1 MPPWA
6 RTPLGIQRL
15 RSASDA
21 GRALTEVIEP
31 VSRMLAKLRLA
42 VSTCAVALAVTA
54 VAQAAPPDFGVVERP
69 AERFGRSIEIGKQ
82 IARYRDLSDQ
92 ARKLDVAA
100 GPNPIAAGDI
110 DPAELR
116 AAVRSLDRR
125 VDAARREAT
134 SFELAPGVSE
144 ATLEAIAACE
154 SGGDPTV
161 VDASGTYYGKYQFD
175 TSTWASVGGSGNP
188 AEASEAEQ
196 DYRASLLYARAGSSP
211 WPVCGQ

>member
-6 RTPLGIQRL
+6 HTPLGIQRQ
-15 RSASDA
+15 RGAIDA

-31 VSRMLAKLRLA
+31 VPRMPGKLRLA
-42 VSTCAVALAVTA
+42 VSTCAVGLAVTA

-69 AERFGRSIEIGKQ
+69 AERFERSIEIGKQ
-82 IARYRDLSDQ
+82 IARYRDLRDQ
-92 ARKLDVAA
+92 ARALDVAP
-100 GPNPIAAGDI
+100 GPNPLAGDTG
-110 DPAELR
+110 PAELR

-134 SFELAPGVSE
+134 SFDLAPGVSE

-175 TSTWASVGGSGNP
+175 VSTWASVGGSGNP